1 VKESES
7 RPRARSSIGVNK
19 GRGLF
24 RTTITR
30 KKRSNANIYKDF
42 PSTLKLFD
50 YGTYVFSRAGR
61 NSKLQRG
68 FGRIA
73 L

>member
-1 VKESES
+1 MRQPVKESES

-24 RTTITR
+24 RTTTITR

-42 PSTLKLFD
+42 PS
-50 YGTYVFSRAGR
+50 
-61 NSKLQRG
+61 
-68 FGRIA
+68 
-73 L
+73 